1 MCCSAAPNSSCSPA
15 SACEFPLGVEPPEL
29 ENNPPPREEQ
39 GRKPRAALLNRTPS
53 LSVSAQQGAGAAHTA
68 SSFGEENEECL
79 VSVDV
84 WKGIYIAWS
93 MEGGGE
99 KPQNVDKLE
108 ENRFSG

>member
-1 MCCSAAPNSSCSPA
+1 M
-15 SACEFPLGVEPPEL
+15 EPPEL

-79 VSVDV
+79 VFVDV

-93 MEGGGE
+93 LEGGGE